1 MDIEKLLINKNI
13 INQIEN
19 DQKISLI
26 NPMIDIEENQKQK
39 MIDMLQ
45 TILKNKFDSKLNI
58 LEKNSKNHFSI
69 INKTLTTT
77 KYITD
82 LSIKLQK
89 GIRQKKLQEKR
100 SKFAKISKSTK
111 KLQVQ
116 SRAFTSKFSE
126 NISKTPN
133 HCITNRNTFRNN
145 SRIKNYSLL
154 QRMRNDSKIKSPIF
168 RMYTEKRERKVA
180 FEEKLSKSPISPR
193 DYQLTSYRKE
203 KNNINKS
210 SINKTLS
217 YKKNASS
224 NVKKNNIRI
233 NSVMENIAKG
243 SVMSNDTNKSFITS
257 ESSKSS
263 MFLTTKKNNN
273 LTTSKNKNLKSPLKK
288 SFGLIGTKKKNLDKN
303 SPYKKRNSIKKRNKK
318 EKTFNDNS
326 SNEAIISNINNR
338 RKFNRNKELLSDKNN
353 IALIDFN
360 SKYSIESNINNDK
373 IITLESNLKKEAN
386 LINNDPLLISS
397 LKDLE
402 FVPKVML
409 SNNISCDENNNDNN
423 NKVVNMKSINNY
435 VKEKHI
441 FFKKEL
447 SIFKEENYFFDENLN
462 NILVFLYKKDIL
474 VLKNCSKSF
483 HKLVIDYLVKQLDIE
498 RNYFITIQ
506 NELNINIEDIPPK
519 LSINDLQLSKGAL
532 KAINLLNEEI
542 LNRLFIEDKP
552 PNKEI
557 LIIYK
562 IYFQLIKYE
571 EIIKSFN
578 SLDNN
583 IFWEKCKLYFREKGG
598 KTGSLLNSIVSN
610 KEIYIDGDNLYQI
623 YKLTQNNINKIY
635 PAYYSKICGTT
646 GLFVFFIKDILD
658 FLGFSNDK
666 KLQKNAYWNYSEIIN
681 MLDSKINKLN
691 TFQIE

>member
-263 MFLTTKKNNN
+263 MFLTAKKNNN

-288 SFGLIGTKKKNLDKN
+288 SFGLIGTMKKNLDKN

-326 SNEAIISNINNR
+326 SNEANISNINNR

-435 VKEKHI
+435 VKEKPF